1 MSLSRRRFLRSAG
14 VGALS
19 VPFVTHQSF
28 AQPTPVVATRK
39 PKRLRVGS
47 VVGLITPASQVSSSD
62 VNEVAAKLRGMG
74 LKVKFG
80 EHVLDQY
87 GYLGGQDH
95 DRAADV
101 NNMFADPEVDAIL
114 AVRGGWGCT
123 RLFSF
128 LDFDLIR
135 QNPKIIM
142 GYSDITSLL
151 IAIYTRSNLV
161 TFHGPVGT
169 ATWNSYTKHY
179 VNDVLFEGNRS
190 VFSNQIPATS
200 SPTRVKTIRSGSAEG
215 ILLGGNLS
223 VLSGML
229 GSPYVP
235 SDWSDKILYLEDVD
249 EDIYR
254 VDRMLT
260 HLKIAGVLSQVRG
273 IVFGD
278 CRNCNPNQS
287 PALSL
292 NDVLWDH
299 LSILG
304 VPAWYGSMIGHI
316 SNKFTVPNGIRARID
331 SVSGTIEMI
340 EPAVL

>member
-1 MSLSRRRFLRSAG
+1 MSFSRRTFLRSAG
-14 VGALS
+14 LSALAA
-19 VPFVTHQSF
+19 PFVPKL
-28 AQPTPVVATRK
+28 AQANLTPTFVRK
-39 PKRLRVGS
+39 PKRLAPGS
-47 VVGLITPASQVSSSD
+47 VVGLVTPASQVGSSD
-62 VNEVAAKLRGMG
+62 VNEAASKLRAMG
-74 LKVKFG
+74 LQVKFG
-80 EHVLDQY
+80 EHILDQY

-95 DRAADV
+95 DRAADI

-123 RLFSF
+123 RLFPY

-135 QNPKIIM
+135 RNPKIIM

-151 IAIYTRSNLV
+151 IALYVRSNVV

-169 ATWNSYTKHY
+169 ATWNSFTKYY
-179 VNDVLFEGNRS
+179 VNEVLFEAGL
-190 VFSNQIPATS
+190 SNFNNQTPSTS
-200 SPTRVKTIRSGSAEG
+200 SPTRVKTIRSGTSEG
-215 ILLGGNLS
+215 ILIGGNLS
-223 VLSGML
+223 VICGMM

-235 SDWSDKILYLEDVD
+235 TDWSDKILYLEDVD

-273 IVFGD
+273 VVFGD
-278 CRNCNPNQS
+278 CRSCNPNQS
-287 PALSL
+287 PALTL

-299 LSILG
+299 LSTLG

-316 SNKFTVPNGIRARID
+316 PNKFTIPNGVRARID
-331 SVSGTIEMI
+331 AVAGTIQML
-340 EPAVL
+340 EPAVE